1 MRGHG
6 GYILSTVP
14 SLFQFA
20 AVPMRILL
28 PQKDQSATVVRSD
41 KATILA
47 TFANTPT
54 FGGGMRIAP
63 HGRLDDGLLDICV
76 VSDLNKFRLLCL
88 FPTVYFGRHLT
99 IPEVEYFHLENLRL
113 ETESPLAVY
122 ADGEYVCQTPIE
134 VTVAQRALSV
144 IVHPSLTSFYS

>member
-28 PQKDQSATVVRSD
+28 PQKDQSAAIVRSD
-41 KATILA
+41 KPTILA

-63 HGRLDDGLLDICV
+63 RARLDDGLLDICV
-76 VSDLNKFRLLCL
+76 VADLNKFRLLCL
-88 FPTVYFGRHLT
+88 FPTVYFGRHLR
-99 IPEVEYFHLENLRL
+99 IPEVEYFQSESLRV
-113 ETESPLAVY
+113 ETESPLDVY
-122 ADGEYVCQTPIE
+122 ADGEYVCQTPVE
-134 VTVAQRALSV
+134 VRVAKAALRV
-144 IVHPSLTSFYS
+144 IVL